1 MVANKSSLESVD
13 PVDVTSLAGTQLLS
27 AVGDPLYA
35 SDAQGRLSPRLAVS
49 MPEWSEGGRVARIPL
64 RRGVRFHDGT
74 GFDAPAMV
82 FNLERFRAL
91 GKLSYLLEDRV
102 EAVRAVGP
110 YELELRLKRPYG
122 ALAALLSSIN
132 LTPVSPT
139 AYRQFGRRS
148 QVNRFVGTGPYRLA
162 ASTPQHQRLVP
173 FKGYWGPPARNQGI
187 HLVTLSNSTA
197 LFGALISGEVDV
209 LVSQG
214 LESDQQRALA
224 QRARRGLLQEGIG
237 PAVEIGYLTLLSDRP
252 PLQSQTLRQAVA
264 LSLDRAL
271 ISQRVSF
278 GMRAPLRSL
287 VPPPLQGSLP
297 LPWPDYAPQRARQLY
312 RQAGYCNGRPLTLPL
327 TFRSNVPSDRLFAL
341 TWQAQLRRDLG
352 DCVTLEISG
361 VESTTAYR
369 QLEKGA
375 FPMILLDWT
384 GDYPDAE
391 VYLLPLLGCRQ
402 AQGAIC
408 RDGSAAASGS
418 FWSAPGLQSQLE
430 RSEGLQGPARAALLR
445 RIQQR
450 TAAGAAYIP
459 VWQVAPRAWAQRSLQ
474 PPRFDGSGRVVL
486 QALER
491 SPR

>member
-1 MVANKSSLESVD
+1 
-13 PVDVTSLAGTQLLS
+13 
-27 AVGDPLYA
+27 
-35 SDAQGRLSPRLAVS
+35 
-49 MPEWSEGGRVARIPL
+49 
-64 RRGVRFHDGT
+64 
-74 GFDAPAMV
+74 
-82 FNLERFRAL
+82 
-91 GKLSYLLEDRV
+91 
-102 EAVRAVGP
+102 
-110 YELELRLKRPYG
+110 
-122 ALAALLSSIN
+122 
-132 LTPVSPT
+132 
-139 AYRQFGRRS
+139 
-148 QVNRFVGTGPYRLA
+148 
-162 ASTPQHQRLVP
+162 
-173 FKGYWGPPARNQGI
+173 
-187 HLVTLSNSTA
+187 
-197 LFGALISGEVDV
+197 
-209 LVSQG
+209 
-214 LESDQQRALA
+214 
-224 QRARRGLLQEGIG
+224 
-237 PAVEIGYLTLLSDRP
+237 
-252 PLQSQTLRQAVA
+252 
-264 LSLDRAL
+264 
-271 ISQRVSF
+271 
-278 GMRAPLRSL
+278 MRAPLRSL
-287 VPPPLQGSLP
+287 VPPPLPGSQP
-297 LPWPDYAPQRARQLY
+297 LPWPNYAPDRARQLY
-312 RQAGYCNGRPLTLPL
+312 RQAGYCNGRPLSLPL

-352 DCVTLEISG
+352 DCVSLEISG

-418 FWSAPGLQSQLE
+418 FWSAPGLQAQLD
-430 RSEGLQGPARAALLR
+430 RSEGLQGPARTALLR